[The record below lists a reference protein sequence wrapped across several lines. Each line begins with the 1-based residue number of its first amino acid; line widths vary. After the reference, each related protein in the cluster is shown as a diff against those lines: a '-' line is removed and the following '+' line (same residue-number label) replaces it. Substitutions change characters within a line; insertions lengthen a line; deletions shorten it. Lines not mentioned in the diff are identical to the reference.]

1 MSLNTPSGSG
11 PEAARSAFAAGPDA
25 ATADDVSGGISREIV
40 QVYLRTFGRG
50 PTRARTF
57 VQPHYAVCV
66 LRDVFT
72 TAERA
77 LIADG
82 DGDTVEFLRKR
93 LNAGNDDDLQAI
105 VGSRTGRS
113 VQSHLSHVKV
123 PANLAVHLFLFEA
136 DGDSDLGAPAVP
148 SEK

>member
-11 PEAARSAFAAGPDA
+11 PEAARSAFAGVDIGAADDA
-25 ATADDVSGGISREIV
+25 AGGISREIV

-57 VQPHYAVCV
+57 VQPQFSVCV

-82 DGDTVEFLRKR
+82 DGDAVERGRKR

-105 VGSRTGRS
+105 VSSRTGRA

-123 PANLAVHLFLFEA
+123 PANLAVHLFLFEE
-136 DGDSDLGAPAVP
+136 DGDSDLGTLVATP
-148 SEK
+148 EK

>member
-11 PEAARSAFAAGPDA
+11 PGAPRPDFAGVDIGAG
-25 ATADDVSGGISREIV
+25 DDVGGSISREIV

-57 VQPHYAVCV
+57 VQPQFSVCV

-77 LIADG
+77 LIVAG
-82 DGDTVEFLRKR
+82 DGDDVERGRKR
-93 LNAGNDDDLQAI
+93 LNAGNDDHLQTI
-105 VGSRTGRS
+105 VAGRTGRV

-123 PANLAVHLFLFEA
+123 PANLAVHLFLFEV
-136 DGDSDLGAPAVP
+136 DGDPGLGAPGVTA
-148 SEK
+148 EK

>member
-11 PEAARSAFAAGPDA
+11 PEAPRPALAGVDVDA
-25 ATADDVSGGISREIV
+25 PDDVSGGISREIV

-57 VQPHYAVCV
+57 VQPQFSVCV

-77 LIADG
+77 LIVAGEG
-82 DGDTVEFLRKR
+82 DAVERGRKR

-105 VGSRTGRS
+105 VASRTGRT

-123 PANLAVHLFLFEA
+123 PANLAVHLFLFED
-136 DGDSDLGAPAVP
+136 DGGLGLGTLAAAG
-148 SEK
+148 EK

>member
-1 MSLNTPSGSG
+1 MSLNSPSGSG
-11 PEAARSAFAAGPDA
+11 PEAGRSAFTGVDIAA
-25 ATADDVSGGISREIV
+25 ADDVSGGISREIV

-57 VQPHYAVCV
+57 VQPQFSVCV

-82 DGDTVEFLRKR
+82 DGDAVERGRKR

-105 VGSRTGRS
+105 VASRTGRT

-123 PANLAVHLFLFEA
+123 PANLAVHLFLFDEEQ
-136 DGDSDLGAPAVP
+136 GPGLGKAAAAA
-148 SEK
+148 EK